1 MEAIQLH
8 GAIRVAN
15 CVDTIRQPKRGDCNM
30 DGAYK
35 VLNLYMH
42 IYLYILYLLQVSKR
56 VGYAI
61 LATST

>member
-42 IYLYILYLLQVSKR
+42 IYIYTIL
-56 VGYAI
+56 I
-61 LATST
+61 TSQQKSGLRNTSY

>member
-42 IYLYILYLLQVSKR
+42 IYIC
-56 VGYAI
+56 
-61 LATST
+61 